1 MCRRR
6 SAHGLQTDWY
16 GQESAVRRAGVRS
29 SHPCATNR
37 IGLAGVAPDVPRR
50 PSLEEHRKHMMKPD
64 TDVIPTVGDLLPDW
78 RLPALDGSKFHPET
92 LRGKRVLLFVWGS
105 W

>member
-1 MCRRR
+1 
-6 SAHGLQTDWY
+6 
-16 GQESAVRRAGVRS
+16 
-29 SHPCATNR
+29 
-37 IGLAGVAPDVPRR
+37 
-50 PSLEEHRKHMMKPD
+50 MMKPD

-78 RLPALDGSKFHPET
+78 RLPALDGSEFHPET